1 MNDINNDVIKT
12 FLKIEQKNPA
22 NNSLYSID
30 SSKNI
35 FSLYSKGKSKQDFE
49 LDKIFTN
56 SDENSYIYEMI
67 CLNTIKECIR
77 GISYNF
83 ISFGE
88 TINNKL
94 EFLIGDLINNYKN
107 INYYGILIRFLENLL
122 IKKSEKEFDYSI
134 KFSNFLIF
142 ENNLIDLTY
151 FGNKKKEDYGI
162 DENLF
167 LSNAFKIKNDS
178 SIINNMNKINVN
190 NINEVIKYLR
200 YILDFLYKLEKNLYS
215 KSNICFI
222 VYLMNEQL
230 NKTISTVSFVS
241 LCGSEHLY
249 ADDMQNSINKAIGND
264 KDKKVM
270 EATKSSIET
279 RFTFDSVINCVAN
292 NNYIKNKIEEKNQN
306 SIKEINKEKKEKVQ
320 LEEKKG
326 LSKLTTV
333 LYDICFG
340 SNINNIKYRFIGN
353 VRPIE
358 GYYKSVRDVLLF
370 LFDCSKIMKKIINSK
385 KNSKV
390 EKSPRDE
397 QIFKLEYKIKTQSK
411 TIIDLNNSLESQNK
425 KIVFLEKTY
434 RDQINTIK
442 KYFNFKGDINILL
455 SGDENTKEMKYVE
468 KIKNHN
474 LLVIKYES
482 TIDTLEKKLASAEDE
497 LKKLKN
503 KLTSKELD
511 QTMIYYYLSAKNS
524 QDQKINYG
532 NSEIF
537 KELYNKIDKLNKE
550 IINKNKI
557 IEELKK
563 DLDSKNEIFCKF
575 SKTLYNQ
582 MESCT
587 QPEPNEV
594 TKKNEK
600 KNKNKKKD
608 LNDSELSDN
617 TLRQELV
624 KMKIKE
630 QKSLEELKEKYN
642 YILLEKKNAL
652 YELEHKFEKVDEV
665 YKYEFKKTNS
675 ELTKIYGMLTSL
687 ISYIDNNKKNIFIE
701 KNSTELEKII
711 FSIKDDINSINF
723 PFLFKE
729 IDNQKKIKE
738 KKEKSEENKGDENSI
753 QNEKN
758 KVEEKEDKIIKK
770 NEYEDLSR
778 DEVIERLNN
787 KIKRLMLNYD
797 IQLKKYNNNVFLM
810 GLQQRTIEKLKREIN
825 IYKQTFRNKN
835 ITPPL
840 ISLNTNINNNEL
852 KTENKNNNQEKKVIQ
867 KSFSFINNDKGRFN
881 IPLLKK
887 SNNKFKETDIYNID
901 SIRAPSTSNT
911 NNLNS
916 NFRPSSPDSSYSN
929 TNSNNINTSLLN
941 KNNINTIN
949 KALFVQ
955 KKSINEHKNRRPF
968 SAIRQRENFIFNR
981 KNSKVKY

>member
-1 MNDINNDVIKT
+1 MNDISNDIIKT

-30 SSKNI
+30 SSKNL
-35 FSLYSKGKSKQDFE
+35 FSLYPQEKSKQDFE

-56 SDENSYIYEMI
+56 SDENSYIYEII
-67 CLNTIKECIR
+67 CLNTIKECIK
-77 GISYNF
+77 GISYSF

-94 EFLIGDLINNYKN
+94 EFLIGDLVNNYKN

-122 IKKSEKEFDYSI
+122 IKKSENEFDYSI

-162 DENLF
+162 DTNLF

-178 SIINNMNKINVN
+178 SIINNMNKIKINNV
-190 NINEVIKYLR
+190 NEVIKYLR
-200 YILDFLYKLEKNLYS
+200 YILDFLYKLEKNVYS

-249 ADDMQNSINKAIGND
+249 ADDLQNSINKTIGND

-306 SIKEINKEKKEKVQ
+306 SKEINKEKKEKIQ

-326 LSKLTTV
+326 FSKLTTV

-340 SNINNIKYRFIGN
+340 KNIDNIKYRFIGN

-385 KNSKV
+385 KNSKI

-397 QIFKLEYKIKTQSK
+397 LIFKLEYKIKTQSK

-425 KIVFLEKTY
+425 KIVFLEKSY

-497 LKKLKN
+497 IKKLKN

-511 QTMIYYYLSAKNS
+511 KTMIYYYLSVKNG

-532 NSEIF
+532 NSEIL

-550 IINKNKI
+550 IANKNKI
-557 IEELKK
+557 IEELKR

-587 QPEPNEV
+587 QAEPKEV
-594 TKKNEK
+594 IKKNEK
-600 KNKNKKKD
+600 KNRNKKID

-630 QKSLEELKEKYN
+630 QKSIEELKEKYN

-652 YELEHKFEKVDEV
+652 YELEHKFEKFDEA
-665 YKYEFKKTNS
+665 YKNELKKTNS

-711 FSIKDDINSINF
+711 FSIKDDINSINY

-738 KKEKSEENKGDENSI
+738 KKEKSEENKGEENSI
-753 QNEKN
+753 QSEKN
-758 KVEEKEDKIIKK
+758 KVEEKEEKIINK
-770 NEYEDLSR
+770 NEYEGLSR
-778 DEVIERLNN
+778 DEVIERLTN
-787 KIKRLMLNYD
+787 KIKRLMSNYD

-825 IYKQTFRNKN
+825 IYKQTFKNKN

-840 ISLNTNINNNEL
+840 ISLNKNINNNEL
-852 KTENKNNNQEKKVIQ
+852 KNENKNNNQEKKVIQ
-867 KSFSFINNDKGRFN
+867 KSFSFNNNEKGRFN

-887 SNNKFKETDIYNID
+887 SNNKCKETDVYNID
-901 SIRAPSTSNT
+901 SIRATSTSNT
-911 NNLNS
+911 NNYNS
-916 NFRPSSPDSSYSN
+916 GFRPSSPDSSYSN

-949 KALFVQ
+949 KVLFVQ
-955 KKSINEHKNRRPF
+955 KKMINEHKNRRPF
-968 SAIRQRENFIFNR
+968 SAIRQRENFNFNR